1 MGLSRRGLQE
11 HAATVG
17 MASKEIRRD
26 KGVTCWMKDPPDLP
40 SGLQITSMAALP
52 LVLDSAS
59 SGM

>member
-1 MGLSRRGLQE
+1 
-11 HAATVG
+11 